1 MQGWRSHNEDAHI
14 TALEFE
20 PGHSIFAVF
29 DGHGGAEVAK
39 FCEKHMIHELK
50 ADNEFRQKN
59 YEQALR
65 NVFLKI
71 DKMLL
76 TEQGK

>member
-50 ADNEFRQKN
+50 ADNDFKQNQHVFIAKKKN
-59 YEQALR
+59 GMDFIALIW
-65 NVFLKI
+65 FH
-71 DKMLL
+71 
-76 TEQGK
+76 

>member
-39 FCEKHMIHELK
+39 FCEKHMIYELK
-50 ADNEFRQKN
+50 ADNDFKQKN